1 MTPIEVFFTAFVPLA
16 VLGFIFSVIFT
27 SEGTLESFP
36 GKLIVAAWSIVLP
49 TIVASLL
56 TVDHTSDTQEMV
68 CTITGVNHT
77 EESITT
83 RECGVLPVHPRKVN
97 LEELRI
103 NQSKTLTLL
112 GSGKFTIVN
121 AIH

>member
-1 MTPIEVFFTAFVPLA
+1 MTPIEVFFTTFVTIA

-27 SEGTLESFP
+27 SEGTLDTP
-36 GKLIVAAWSIVLP
+36 LGKLIVAAWGLVLP
-49 TIVASLL
+49 AVVASFF
-56 TVDHTSDTQEMV
+56 TAGHTSDTQEVV
-68 CTITGVNHT
+68 CTITSVNHA
-77 EESITT
+77 EKSITT

-103 NQSKTLTLL
+103 NESTALTLI

-121 AIH
+121 AVH